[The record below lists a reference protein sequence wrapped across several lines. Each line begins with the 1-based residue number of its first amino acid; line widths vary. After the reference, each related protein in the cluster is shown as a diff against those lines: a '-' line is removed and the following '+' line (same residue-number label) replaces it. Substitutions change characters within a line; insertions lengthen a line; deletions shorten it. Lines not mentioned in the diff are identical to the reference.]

1 MAQKLTLSVDG
12 RLIARAKRVARQR
25 GVSVSEL
32 VSEQFAKLEE
42 GDARDPFFEQLHAD
56 LKKKT
61 QDADE
66 HALREQHIREK
77 YL

>member
-56 LKKKT
+56 LKKT